1 MASAKDHYDN
11 LLAPYYSWIS
21 GGLELKLEENRK
33 IFRDLNVRPVPSE
46 VAVDLG
52 AGSGFQSIPLAETGF
67 KVIAIDMNQDLLAE
81 LKENAKELSVVT
93 IQDDLLN
100 FTKHS
105 LGKIGVMVCMGDTL
119 THLTSLEDAQDLFAK
134 AYDALDSNALLILGF
149 RDLTLE
155 LTGLARFIPVRS
167 NSKRIFSCFLEYE
180 EHHVKVHDIVYEKTN
195 EQWEMR
201 KGFFRKLRI
210 SPHWTKTTLTEVGFK
225 IETYDIQKGMVT
237 IVARK
242 P

>member
-1 MASAKDHYDN
+1 MASVKEHYDN

-33 IFRDLNVRPVPSE
+33 IFRDLNVRSEHSE

-52 AGSGFQSIPLAETGF
+52 AGSGFQSIPLAEAGF
-67 KVIAIDMNQDLLAE
+67 KVIAIDMNQPLLAE
-81 LKENAKELSVVT
+81 LEENAKELSVVT
-93 IQDDLLN
+93 IQDNLLN

-105 LGKIGVMVCMGDTL
+105 PAKIGVIVCMGDTL
-119 THLTSLEDAQDLFAK
+119 THLNNLEEVQHLFAN
-134 AYDALDSNALLILGF
+134 AYDTLEENALLILGF

-155 LTGLARFIPVRS
+155 LTELARFIPVK
-167 NSKRIFSCFLEYE
+167 NDSKRIFSCFLEYE
-180 EHHVKVHDIVYEKTN
+180 ENHVKVHDIVYEKTDDR
-195 EQWEMR
+195 WKMR
-201 KGFFRKLRI
+201 KSFFRKLRI
-210 SPHWTKTTLTEVGFK
+210 SPPWTRTTLIEVGFK
-225 IETYDIQKGMVT
+225 IETYDVQKEMVT

>member
-1 MASAKDHYDN
+1 MANPKEHYDN

-21 GGLELKLEENRK
+21 GELELKLEGNRK
-33 IFRDLNVRPVPSE
+33 IFRDLNVRPEHSE
-46 VAVDLG
+46 IAVDLG
-52 AGSGFQSIPLAETGF
+52 AGSGFQSIPLAEVGF
-67 KVIAIDMNQDLLAE
+67 KVIAIDMNHALLAE
-81 LKENAKELSVVT
+81 LEENAKELSIIT

-105 LGKIGVMVCMGDTL
+105 PAKIGVIVCMGDTL
-119 THLTSLEDAQDLFAK
+119 THLNSLEEVQNLFAK
-134 AYDALDSNALLILGF
+134 AYDTLDENALLILGF

-155 LTGLARFIPVRS
+155 LTELARFIPVRS

-180 EHHVKVHDIVYEKTN
+180 ESHVKVNDIVYEKTN
-195 EQWEMR
+195 DRWQMR
-201 KGFFRKLRI
+201 KSFYRKLRI
-210 SPHWTKTTLTEVGFK
+210 SPPWTKTTLIEAGFK
-225 IETYDIQKGMVT
+225 IETFDVQKEMVT

>member
-1 MASAKDHYDN
+1 MASVKEHYDN
-11 LLAPYYSWIS
+11 LLAPYYAWIS

-33 IFRDLNVRPVPSE
+33 IFRDLDVRSEHSE

-52 AGSGFQSIPLAETGF
+52 AGSGFQSIPLAEVGF
-67 KVIAIDMNQDLLAE
+67 KVIAIDMNHALLAE
-81 LKENAKELSVVT
+81 LEENAKDLSVVT
-93 IQDDLLN
+93 IQDNLLN

-105 LGKIGVMVCMGDTL
+105 PAKIGVIVCMGDTL
-119 THLTSLEDAQDLFAK
+119 THLTSLEEVQNLFAN
-134 AYDALDSNALLILGF
+134 AYDTLDENALLILGF

-155 LTGLARFIPVRS
+155 LTELTRFIPVKS

-180 EHHVKVHDIVYEKTN
+180 ENHVKVHDIVYEKTN
-195 EQWEMR
+195 DRWKMR
-201 KGFFRKLRI
+201 KSFFRKLRI
-210 SPHWTKTTLTEVGFK
+210 SPPWTRTTLIKVGFK
-225 IETYDIQKGMVT
+225 IQTYDVQKEMVT